1 MAAGEFPVHG
11 LLERVVGR
19 DVRLV
24 RLVGRTS
31 AARELANQT
40 AVPAHHER
48 ARVTVVGELGVIAR
62 RRVVAANDEFERLL
76 GDVVFGVLA
85 SDGLEAVDAP
95 KRSAGGASVLDGE
108 QCPHVVDVEVLRVAQ
123 LSLGDVV
130 LEREEHILGR
140 VETATIVDLREHIVG
155 PVDIGLVPTCIR
167 KERTVSQKREKKKEK
182 KRKEEKREKK
192 ATYRRTACYP

>member
-1 MAAGEFPVHG
+1 MAAGEFLVHG

-24 RLVGRTS
+24 PLVRRTS

-48 ARVTVVGELGVIAR
+48 ARVAVVGELGVIAR
-62 RRVVAANDEFERLL
+62 HRVVAADDELERLL
-76 GDVVFGVLA
+76 GDAVLGVIA

-95 KRSAGGASVLDGE
+95 KRGAGGASVLDGE
-108 QCPHVVDVEVLRVAQ
+108 QRLHVVDVEVLRVAP

-130 LEREEHILGR
+130 FRGR
-140 VETATIVDLREHIVG
+140 SISSSVWK
-155 PVDIGLVPTCIR
+155 P
-167 KERTVSQKREKKKEK
+167 
-182 KRKEEKREKK
+182 
-192 ATYRRTACYP
+192 RRSLT